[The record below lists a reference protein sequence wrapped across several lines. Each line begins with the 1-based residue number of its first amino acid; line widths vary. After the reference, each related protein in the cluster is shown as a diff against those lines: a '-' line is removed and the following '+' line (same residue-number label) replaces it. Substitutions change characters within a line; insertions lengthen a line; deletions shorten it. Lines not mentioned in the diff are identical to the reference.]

1 MFQINHAPKSY
12 DHIHNDQTQLL
23 NQTVSSGQFALCSG
37 VDLRYHS
44 TQAPSYTG
52 TVFPSWKAAKDRTQA
67 DTPTNIQ
74 LNHSV
79 ANVSLS
85 NDKQITF
92 MKECLQDLKV
102 RPVLSKLSLILIL
115 QPQFSFLLKL
125 VLIYITLHCIHY
137 FTL

>member
-1 MFQINHAPKSY
+1 MGTVNHICGVLVLERGFIARGGVMLQIIHAPKSY
-12 DHIHNDQTQLL
+12 DHIHNDLTQLL

-85 NDKQITF
+85 NDK
-92 MKECLQDLKV
+92 
-102 RPVLSKLSLILIL
+102 
-115 QPQFSFLLKL
+115 
-125 VLIYITLHCIHY
+125 
-137 FTL
+137 

>member
-1 MFQINHAPKSY
+1 MGTVNHICGVLVLERGFIARGGGGVMLQIIHAPKSY
-12 DHIHNDQTQLL
+12 DHIHNDLTQLL

-85 NDKQITF
+85 NDK
-92 MKECLQDLKV
+92 
-102 RPVLSKLSLILIL
+102 
-115 QPQFSFLLKL
+115 
-125 VLIYITLHCIHY
+125 
-137 FTL
+137 

>member
-1 MFQINHAPKSY
+1 MGTVNHICGVLVLERGFMQGRGVMFQINHAPKSY
-12 DHIHNDQTQLL
+12 DHIHNDLTQLL

-85 NDKQITF
+85 NDK
-92 MKECLQDLKV
+92 
-102 RPVLSKLSLILIL
+102 
-115 QPQFSFLLKL
+115 
-125 VLIYITLHCIHY
+125 
-137 FTL
+137 